1 MISLKNNIITKKQDD
16 EINKLCVDCK
26 KDCKQSPAIA
36 ILSCPQKIKIDEQ
49 LTLFDNTGK
58 PKKFK
63 LDKTPVA
70 KATKIRRK
78 KIC

>member
-1 MISLKNNIITKKQDD
+1 MASPKNNIKIKKDD
-16 EINKLCVDCK
+16 EINKICIDCRQ
-26 KDCKQSPAIA
+26 DCKQSPAIA
-36 ILSCPQKIKIDEQ
+36 ILSCPQKIQIDEQ

-63 LDKTPVA
+63 VSKTPVA